1 MYVDLG
7 PYNARQDVTILES
20 ELTNAKNLQGIQQQD
35 EDEVTVV
42 RVAPKSLV
50 TKVDSDDAKM
60 QAVDRD
66 LHVAQAKLRN
76 TLYANDLLNRRI
88 WKAQDVLL
96 SVYEKAS
103 VHLEEVLL
111 ISV

>member
-1 MYVDLG
+1 
-7 PYNARQDVTILES
+7 
-20 ELTNAKNLQGIQQQD
+20 
-35 EDEVTVV
+35 
-42 RVAPKSLV
+42 
-50 TKVDSDDAKM
+50 M

-103 VHLEEVLL
+103 VHLEEIKSNTNDCKEKMNDFIQNLDKEL
-111 ISV
+111 KAL